1 MSIPSFQQALCDLI
15 ASPQLCLTLRANPEA
30 ALADYQLSARERK
43 RLLEVVWQR
52 GMSTNCTLYRS
63 NRVTPIYTLL
73 TFTCRALGD
82 QLRAL
87 LDEFWE
93 AKEFQD
99 GQFHSEVE
107 RFAAFLSRRIAAGG
121 IQSPF
126 AAELLQFEL
135 ALNAL
140 EFAPRRQILDEIAK
154 LPPIE
159 PDTPCRLHPLARV
172 IRFRHDPDVLLEAA
186 ACGALPSDMPE
197 RDALVAVSAISDG
210 TPTVVRLSDDACDAL
225 FDAAGIVEPLIP
237 RRVPALTATGLLVAS
252 AAAARLSA

>member
-15 ASPQLCLTLRANPEA
+15 ASPQLCLALRANPEA
-30 ALADYQLSARERK
+30 TLAGYQLSARERK
-43 RLLEVVWQR
+43 RLMEVVWQR

-73 TFTCRALGD
+73 TLTCRALGD

-87 LDEFWE
+87 LDEFWD
-93 AKEFQD
+93 AKEYQD

-121 IQSPF
+121 IRSPF

-140 EFAPRRQILDEIAK
+140 EFAPRRQILDETAK
-154 LPPIE
+154 LPAPQ

-186 ACGALPSDMPE
+186 ASGALPSDMPE
-197 RDALVAVSAISDG
+197 QDALVVVSVIRDSA
-210 TPTVVRLSDDACDAL
+210 PTIVRLSDDACDAL

-237 RRVPALTATGLLVAS
+237 RRVPALAAAGLLVAGV
-252 AAAARLSA
+252 AAARLSA